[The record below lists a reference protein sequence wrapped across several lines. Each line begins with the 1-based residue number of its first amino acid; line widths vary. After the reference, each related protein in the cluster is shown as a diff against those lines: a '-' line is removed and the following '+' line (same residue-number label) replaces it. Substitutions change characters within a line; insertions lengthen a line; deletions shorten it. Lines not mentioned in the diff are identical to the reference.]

1 MSSPIWV
8 IVFGG
13 HLLTSL
19 FYGISKPNKKR
30 LASIME
36 ANLKSREQSII
47 KTATFDFE
55 NLLILRPFAL
65 THSQVLSECQRAQA
79 RSWQTS

>member
-1 MSSPIWV
+1 M
-8 IVFGG
+8 G
-13 HLLTSL
+13 HSFWGTPTYLSLLWD
-19 FYGISKPNKKR
+19 FEAKQKR
-30 LASIME
+30 LASTME

-65 THSQVLSECQRAQA
+65 THSQVLSECQRVQV